1 MNHIIL
7 YAIET
12 VLCSGLFLALYR
24 LLIQRKA
31 GYTFCRRYLVV
42 TLILAAVIPAFDV
55 PVYVEKAAPAE
66 AVQPAPAPIP
76 APTPTPAVRYS
87 QMVQAIEPDDMTETA
102 IVPSAAA
109 SDQDVVTPSFR
120 MNWNALFIA
129 VYLIGL
135 LASLLLMLRSYVT
148 IARLRKVSRL
158 SREDGYELAQ
168 NDDVKSPFSFG
179 KTIFMGRVSSDSERR
194 QMLSHEISHI
204 GHRHTQEKLL
214 MSAIRSFLWFN
225 PFAWLQERHLE
236 EVQEWQADA
245 DALAHGFD
253 VDDYRNTI
261 LKTLLGV
268 NPAATSGL
276 NSSFTKKRMQQM
288 RTEENHGHAAM
299 VSLAAI
305 ALTAVCFCLFSLKV
319 QARPVETG
327 KSMTGSPASAVPER
341 LFPYPKP
348 VIFATSHFF
357 GGDYVPDNIVCGYV
371 TTDPYGSPLCGM
383 FLVNEN
389 GRYTIMFKKA
399 GRTETIDV
407 ESDLAEKLASSL
419 NGNIANAAV
428 PDEAVFYEGNLGYA
442 IIPGKSASCWTGDFD
457 EIPDEIWWNESL
469 RFEISK
475 LKSIPETPYVEIV
488 PEFPGGDLALLNY
501 LKANLKYPK
510 EAIDKGLQG
519 RVLVRFT
526 VETDGSI
533 TGSEVVKPVHALL
546 DKEALR
552 LIDGMPG
559 WIPGKNSDGELVSMQ
574 YTVPVNFRLDQVPQV
589 LDSAA
594 TGPAGLKAGDI
605 ISGVVSDS
613 IGPLAIVNV
622 LEKDYMDRITAYAVT
637 DRNGRFSFTLVNPD
651 DYIEFSYIG
660 YKHVKLKID
669 RSRFNVTMDVDTN
682 AIRTLDI
689 SDPLKLCPDK
699 EHNLLA
705 MMSLSTD
712 SLESRMEQMQKSMRE
727 PITVSPMAGG
737 VVNGH
742 VLDIDGNPIRN
753 RDIKVC
759 ERDLVD
765 RAVTMGSASGDDGF
779 FRLNIKSPENHL
791 AIEAEGYESQ
801 NFPLDH
807 GTFEVRLKPAP
818 VTLKSGDVVRG
829 SVTCSQKTGPFTA
842 LHTAIGAKVEE
853 VDRNGNVVASVL
865 TDENGFSLT
874 IVNPRDR
881 LVISTDGYTPVSTSI
896 EIRNY
901 SFTLHKIQ

>member
-31 GYTFCRRYLVV
+31 GYAFCRRYLVV
-42 TLILAAVIPAFDV
+42 TLILATVIPAFDV

-66 AVQPAPAPIP
+66 AVQPAPEAAVQTSQIP
-76 APTPTPAVRYS
+76 QIIQTSRT
-87 QMVQAIEPDDMTETA
+87 VQEIA
-102 IVPSAAA
+102 PSAPA
-109 SDQDVVTPSFR
+109 SDRNVVTPSFR
-120 MNWNALFIA
+120 MNWNALVIA
-129 VYLIGL
+129 VYLAGL
-135 LASLLLMLRSYVT
+135 LFSLALMLRSYIT
-148 IARLRKVSRL
+148 IARLKRGSRL

-168 NDDVKSPFSFG
+168 NDDVESPFSFG
-179 KTIFMGRVSSDSERR
+179 KTIFMGRVSSDSELR
-194 QMLSHEISHI
+194 QILSHEMSHI
-204 GHRHTQEKLL
+204 GHHHTQEKLL
-214 MSAIRSFLWFN
+214 MSAIRSCLWFN

-245 DALAHGFD
+245 DVLAHGFN

-276 NSSFTKKRMQQM
+276 NGSFTKKRMQQM
-288 RTEENHGHAAM
+288 GTEENHGHAAM

-305 ALTAVCFCLFSLKV
+305 ALTAVCFCLFSLNV
-319 QARPVETG
+319 QARPAEDG
-327 KSMTGSPASAVPER
+327 KLMTGSPAPAVQKR
-341 LFPYPKP
+341 RFPYTKP
-348 VIFATSHFF
+348 VIFTTSGFDA
-357 GGDYVPDNIVCGYV
+357 GDYVPDNIVCGYV
-371 TTDPYGSPLCGM
+371 ITDPYNNPLCGM
-383 FLVNEN
+383 FLVKEGGNFSM
-389 GRYTIMFKKA
+389 MFKKA
-399 GRTETIDV
+399 GKTETIGIEADMA
-407 ESDLAEKLASSL
+407 DKLASSL
-419 NGNIANAAV
+419 NGNIANAAA

-475 LKSIPETPYVEIV
+475 LKSILETPYGQTL
-488 PEFPGGDLALLNY
+488 PEFPGGILALQDY
-501 LKANLKYPK
+501 LKTNLIYPK

-519 RVLVRFT
+519 RVVVRFM
-526 VETDGSI
+526 VEKDGSVTEPEI
-533 TGSEVVKPVHALL
+533 IKPVHALL

-552 LIDGMPG
+552 LVYAMPK
-559 WIPGKNSDGELVSMQ
+559 WIFAKDSDGKPVRME
-574 YTVPVNFRLDQVPQV
+574 YTVPVNFRLDQVPQE

-594 TGPAGLKAGDI
+594 TGPAGLKAGDMI
-605 ISGVVSDS
+605 TGTVSNSG
-613 IGPLAIVNV
+613 GPLMIVNV
-622 LEKDYMDRITAYAVT
+622 LERDNMDRVVASEVT
-637 DRNGRFSFTLVNPD
+637 DDNGRFSFTLVNPD

-660 YKHVKLKID
+660 YKTVKQKID
-669 RSRFNVTMDVDTN
+669 RPRFNVTMNIDTN
-682 AIRTLDI
+682 AVETLKI
-689 SDPLKLCPDK
+689 
-699 EHNLLA
+699 
-705 MMSLSTD
+705 TD
-712 SLESRMEQMQKSMRE
+712 SLLVVPDRVDLFGMLSQTSDSLDLMMEQMQKSMRE
-727 PITVSPMAGG
+727 PITDSPEAGG
-737 VVNGH
+737 TVNGH

-753 RDIKVC
+753 RTINVC
-759 ERDLVD
+759 ERDLVG

-779 FRLNIKSPENHL
+779 FSLFNIRSPENHL

-801 NFPLDH
+801 NLPLDR

-818 VTLKSGDVVRG
+818 VTLKPGDVVRG

-853 VDRNGNVVASVL
+853 VDRNGGVVASVL

>member
-7 YAIET
+7 YAIGI

-55 PVYVEKAAPAE
+55 PVYVEKAALAE
-66 AVQPAPAPIP
+66 AVQPA
-76 APTPTPAVRYS
+76 
-87 QMVQAIEPDDMTETA
+87 
-102 IVPSAAA
+102 SAAA
-109 SDQDVVTPSFR
+109 VQTSQIPQIIQTSRTVQEIAPSAPASDPNVVAPSFR
-120 MNWNALFIA
+120 MNWNALAVA
-129 VYLIGL
+129 VYLAGL
-135 LASLLLMLRSYVT
+135 LVSLALMLRSYIT
-148 IARLRKVSRL
+148 IARLKKGSRL

-168 NDDVKSPFSFG
+168 NDDVESPFSFG

-194 QMLSHEISHI
+194 QILSHEMSHI
-204 GHRHTQEKLL
+204 GHHHTQEKLL
-214 MSAIRSFLWFN
+214 MSAIRSCLWFN

-245 DALAHGFD
+245 DVLAHGFN

-276 NSSFTKKRMQQM
+276 NSSFTRKRMQQM
-288 RTEENHGHAAM
+288 GTEENHGHAAM

-305 ALTAVCFCLFSLKV
+305 ALTAVCFCLFSLNV
-319 QARPVETG
+319 QARPVI
-327 KSMTGSPASAVPER
+327 S
-341 LFPYPKP
+341 
-348 VIFATSHFF
+348 
-357 GGDYVPDNIVCGYV
+357 
-371 TTDPYGSPLCGM
+371 TDH
-383 FLVNEN
+383 
-389 GRYTIMFKKA
+389 I
-399 GRTETIDV
+399 
-407 ESDLAEKLASSL
+407 
-419 NGNIANAAV
+419 
-428 PDEAVFYEGNLGYA
+428 
-442 IIPGKSASCWTGDFD
+442 
-457 EIPDEIWWNESL
+457 
-469 RFEISK
+469 
-475 LKSIPETPYVEIV
+475 
-488 PEFPGGDLALLNY
+488 
-501 LKANLKYPK
+501 
-510 EAIDKGLQG
+510 
-519 RVLVRFT
+519 
-526 VETDGSI
+526 
-533 TGSEVVKPVHALL
+533 
-546 DKEALR
+546 
-552 LIDGMPG
+552 
-559 WIPGKNSDGELVSMQ
+559 
-574 YTVPVNFRLDQVPQV
+574 
-589 LDSAA
+589 
-594 TGPAGLKAGDI
+594 KAGDI

-651 DYIEFSYIG
+651 DSIEFSYVG
-660 YKHVKLKID
+660 YEHVKLKID
-669 RSRFNVTMDVDTN
+669 RPRFNVTLNAADVPTVNVKELYNVSVPSNVKAGDTVSDS
-682 AIRTLDI
+682 IGQTLTMAED
-689 SDPLKLCPDK
+689 SDLLSIIDRVRKLSS
-699 EHNLLA
+699 
-705 MMSLSTD
+705 MTSD
-712 SLESRMEQMQKSMRE
+712 SLDLMMDQMQKSMRE

-829 SVTCSQKTGPFTA
+829 SVTCSHKTGPFTA

-853 VDRNGNVVASVL
+853 VDRNGNVVVSVL

-901 SFTLHKIQ
+901 SFNLNKIQ

>member
-7 YAIET
+7 YAIGI

-66 AVQPAPAPIP
+66 AAQPAPVP
-76 APTPTPAVRYS
+76 APTVRSSQISQIPQTSQIIRPSQAV
-87 QMVQAIEPDDMTETA
+87 QEV
-102 IVPSAAA
+102 VPSAPV
-109 SDQDVVTPSFR
+109 SDPNVVAPSFR
-120 MNWNALFIA
+120 MNWNALAIA
-129 VYLIGL
+129 VYLVGL
-135 LASLLLMLRSYVT
+135 LVSLALMLRSYIT
-148 IARLRKVSRL
+148 IARLKKGSRL

-168 NDDVKSPFSFG
+168 NDDVESPFSFG

-194 QMLSHEISHI
+194 QILSHEMSHI
-204 GHRHTQEKLL
+204 GHHHTQEKLL
-214 MSAIRSFLWFN
+214 MSAIRSCLWFN

-245 DALAHGFD
+245 DVLAHGFN

-305 ALTAVCFCLFSLKV
+305 ALTAVCFCLFSLNV
-319 QARPVETG
+319 QARPVI
-327 KSMTGSPASAVPER
+327 S
-341 LFPYPKP
+341 
-348 VIFATSHFF
+348 
-357 GGDYVPDNIVCGYV
+357 
-371 TTDPYGSPLCGM
+371 TDH
-383 FLVNEN
+383 
-389 GRYTIMFKKA
+389 I
-399 GRTETIDV
+399 
-407 ESDLAEKLASSL
+407 
-419 NGNIANAAV
+419 
-428 PDEAVFYEGNLGYA
+428 
-442 IIPGKSASCWTGDFD
+442 
-457 EIPDEIWWNESL
+457 
-469 RFEISK
+469 
-475 LKSIPETPYVEIV
+475 
-488 PEFPGGDLALLNY
+488 
-501 LKANLKYPK
+501 
-510 EAIDKGLQG
+510 
-519 RVLVRFT
+519 
-526 VETDGSI
+526 
-533 TGSEVVKPVHALL
+533 
-546 DKEALR
+546 
-552 LIDGMPG
+552 
-559 WIPGKNSDGELVSMQ
+559 
-574 YTVPVNFRLDQVPQV
+574 
-589 LDSAA
+589 
-594 TGPAGLKAGDI
+594 KAGDI

-613 IGPLAIVNV
+613 NGPVVSGNVVERNATGQIVAHSITDEEGRFTLQIVDPKDSIEVTYVGLSSVILPVDRVHYEIRMESQRMLIKGSERRRNCGPIENRNKTLENLQKYAPEDYSCGYVITDGWERYICSIFLAKEKNGYSLVYNKSDMTEKRSVDSSLARKLEAAISDNIVRAVTPLNDTV
-622 LEKDYMDRITAYAVT
+622 IVGLTSVDIIYDGDIAYAVT
-637 DRNGRFSFTLVNPD
+637 PAKAAYFWKPEALPD
-651 DYIEFSYIG
+651 DIWQKELEKFEEDAKYPHDSSIVNYAVVGPS
-660 YKHVKLKID
+660 KLKAGDMITGTVSDSIGQTLTMAEDSDLLSIID
-669 RSRFNVTMDVDTN
+669 RVR
-682 AIRTLDI
+682 
-689 SDPLKLCPDK
+689 KLSS
-699 EHNLLA
+699 
-705 MMSLSTD
+705 MTSD
-712 SLESRMEQMQKSMRE
+712 SLDLMMDQMQKSMRE

-737 VVNGH
+737 AVNGH

-759 ERDLVD
+759 ERDLVG

-779 FRLNIKSPENHL
+779 FSLFNIRSPENHL

-801 NFPLDH
+801 NLPLDR

-818 VTLKSGDVVRG
+818 VTLKPGDVVRG
-829 SVTCSQKTGPFTA
+829 GVTCSQKTGPFTA

>member
-7 YAIET
+7 YAIEI
-12 VLCSGLFLALYR
+12 VLCSGFFLALYR

-66 AVQPAPAPIP
+66 AAQPAPVP
-76 APTPTPAVRYS
+76 APTVRSSQISQIPQTSQIIRPSQAV
-87 QMVQAIEPDDMTETA
+87 QE
-102 IVPSAAA
+102 IVPSAPA
-109 SDQDVVTPSFR
+109 SDPNVVAPSFR
-120 MNWNALFIA
+120 MNWNALAVA
-129 VYLIGL
+129 VYLVGL
-135 LASLLLMLRSYVT
+135 LVSLALMLRSYII
-148 IARLRKVSRL
+148 IARLKKGSRL

-168 NDDVKSPFSFG
+168 NDDVESPFSFG

-194 QMLSHEISHI
+194 QILSHEMSHI
-204 GHRHTQEKLL
+204 GHHHTQEKLL
-214 MSAIRSFLWFN
+214 MSAIRSCLWFN

-245 DALAHGFD
+245 DVLAHGFN

-288 RTEENHGHAAM
+288 GTEENHGHAAM

-305 ALTAVCFCLFSLKV
+305 ALTAVCFCLFSLNV
-319 QARPVETG
+319 QARPVI
-327 KSMTGSPASAVPER
+327 S
-341 LFPYPKP
+341 
-348 VIFATSHFF
+348 
-357 GGDYVPDNIVCGYV
+357 
-371 TTDPYGSPLCGM
+371 TDH
-383 FLVNEN
+383 
-389 GRYTIMFKKA
+389 I
-399 GRTETIDV
+399 
-407 ESDLAEKLASSL
+407 
-419 NGNIANAAV
+419 
-428 PDEAVFYEGNLGYA
+428 
-442 IIPGKSASCWTGDFD
+442 
-457 EIPDEIWWNESL
+457 
-469 RFEISK
+469 
-475 LKSIPETPYVEIV
+475 
-488 PEFPGGDLALLNY
+488 
-501 LKANLKYPK
+501 
-510 EAIDKGLQG
+510 
-519 RVLVRFT
+519 
-526 VETDGSI
+526 
-533 TGSEVVKPVHALL
+533 
-546 DKEALR
+546 
-552 LIDGMPG
+552 
-559 WIPGKNSDGELVSMQ
+559 
-574 YTVPVNFRLDQVPQV
+574 
-589 LDSAA
+589 
-594 TGPAGLKAGDI
+594 KAGDI

-613 IGPLAIVNV
+613 NGPVVSGNVVERNATGQIVAHSITDEEGRFTLQIVDPKDSIEVTYVGLSSVILPVDRLHYEIRMESQRMLIKGSERRRNCGPIENRNKTLENLQKYAPEDYSCGYVITDGWERYICSIFLAKEKNGYSLVYNKSDMTEKRSVDSSLARKLEAAISDNIVRAVTPLNDTVIVGLTSVDIIYDGDIAYAVTPAKAAYFWKPEALPDDIWQKELEKFEEDVKYLHDSSIVNYAVVGPSKLKAGDMITGTVSNSGGPLMIVNV
-622 LEKDYMDRITAYAVT
+622 LERDNMDRVVASEVT
-637 DRNGRFSFTLVNPD
+637 DDNGRFSFTLVNPD

-660 YKHVKLKID
+660 YKTVKQKID
-669 RSRFNVTMDVDTN
+669 RPRFNVTMNVDTN
-682 AIRTLDI
+682 AVETLKI
-689 SDPLKLCPDK
+689 
-699 EHNLLA
+699 
-705 MMSLSTD
+705 TD
-712 SLESRMEQMQKSMRE
+712 SLLVVPDRVDLFGMLSQTSDSLDSLMEQMQKSMRE
-727 PITVSPMAGG
+727 PITDSPEAGG
-737 VVNGH
+737 TVNGH

-753 RDIKVC
+753 RTINVC
-759 ERDLVD
+759 ERDLVG

-779 FRLNIKSPENHL
+779 FSLFNIRSPENHL

-801 NFPLDH
+801 NLPLDR

-818 VTLKSGDVVRG
+818 VTLKPGDVVRG

>member
-1 MNHIIL
+1 MNRIIL
-7 YAIET
+7 YAIEI

-55 PVYVEKAAPAE
+55 PVYVEKEAPAE
-66 AVQPAPAPIP
+66 AVQPAPAPI
-76 APTPTPAVRYS
+76 PTPTPAVRYS

-135 LASLLLMLRSYVT
+135 LASLLLMLRSYIT
-148 IARLRKVSRL
+148 IARLKKGSRL

-245 DALAHGFD
+245 DVLAHGFD

-288 RTEENHGHAAM
+288 GTEENHGHAAM

-319 QARPVETG
+319 QARPAEDG
-327 KSMTGSPASAVPER
+327 KLMTGSPAPAVQKR
-341 LFPYPKP
+341 RFPYTKP
-348 VIFATSHFF
+348 VIFTTSGFDA
-357 GGDYVPDNIVCGYV
+357 GDYVPDNIICGYV

-475 LKSIPETPYVEIV
+475 LKSIPETPYGQTL
-488 PEFPGGDLALLNY
+488 PEFPGGILALQDY
-501 LKANLKYPK
+501 LKTNLIYPK

-519 RVLVRFT
+519 RVVVRFM
-526 VETDGSI
+526 VEKDGSVTEPEI
-533 TGSEVVKPVHALL
+533 IKPVHALL

-552 LIDGMPG
+552 LVYAMPK
-559 WIPGKNSDGELVSMQ
+559 WIFAKDSDGKPVRME

-594 TGPAGLKAGDI
+594 TGPAGLKAGDMI
-605 ISGVVSDS
+605 TGTVSNSG
-613 IGPLAIVNV
+613 GPLMIVNV
-622 LEKDYMDRITAYAVT
+622 LERDNMDRVVASEVT
-637 DRNGRFSFTLVNPD
+637 DDNGRFSFTLVNPD

-660 YKHVKLKID
+660 YKTVKQKID
-669 RSRFNVTMDVDTN
+669 RPRFNVTMNVDTN
-682 AIRTLDI
+682 AVETLKI
-689 SDPLKLCPDK
+689 
-699 EHNLLA
+699 
-705 MMSLSTD
+705 TD
-712 SLESRMEQMQKSMRE
+712 SLLVVPDRVDLFGMLSQTSDSLDSLMEQMQKSMRE
-727 PITVSPMAGG
+727 PITDSPEAGG
-737 VVNGH
+737 TVNGH

-753 RDIKVC
+753 RTINVC
-759 ERDLVD
+759 ERDLVG

-779 FRLNIKSPENHL
+779 FSLFNIRSPENHL

-801 NFPLDH
+801 NLPLDR

-818 VTLKSGDVVRG
+818 VTLKPGDVVRG

-853 VDRNGNVVASVL
+853 VDRNGGVVASVL

>member
-7 YAIET
+7 YAIGI

-55 PVYVEKAAPAE
+55 PVYVEKAALAE
-66 AVQPAPAPIP
+66 AVQPA
-76 APTPTPAVRYS
+76 
-87 QMVQAIEPDDMTETA
+87 
-102 IVPSAAA
+102 SAAA
-109 SDQDVVTPSFR
+109 VQTSQIPQIIQTSRTVQEIAPSAPASDPNVVAPSFR
-120 MNWNALFIA
+120 MNWNALAVA
-129 VYLIGL
+129 VYLAGL
-135 LASLLLMLRSYVT
+135 LVSLALMLRSYIT
-148 IARLRKVSRL
+148 IARLKKGSRL

-168 NDDVKSPFSFG
+168 NDDVESPFSFG

-194 QMLSHEISHI
+194 QILSHEMSHI
-204 GHRHTQEKLL
+204 GHHHTQEKLL

-245 DALAHGFD
+245 DVLAHGFN

-276 NSSFTKKRMQQM
+276 NSSFTRKRMQQM
-288 RTEENHGHAAM
+288 GTEENHGHAAM

-305 ALTAVCFCLFSLKV
+305 ALTAVCFCLFSLNV
-319 QARPVETG
+319 QARPVI
-327 KSMTGSPASAVPER
+327 S
-341 LFPYPKP
+341 
-348 VIFATSHFF
+348 
-357 GGDYVPDNIVCGYV
+357 
-371 TTDPYGSPLCGM
+371 TDH
-383 FLVNEN
+383 
-389 GRYTIMFKKA
+389 I
-399 GRTETIDV
+399 
-407 ESDLAEKLASSL
+407 
-419 NGNIANAAV
+419 
-428 PDEAVFYEGNLGYA
+428 
-442 IIPGKSASCWTGDFD
+442 
-457 EIPDEIWWNESL
+457 
-469 RFEISK
+469 
-475 LKSIPETPYVEIV
+475 
-488 PEFPGGDLALLNY
+488 
-501 LKANLKYPK
+501 
-510 EAIDKGLQG
+510 
-519 RVLVRFT
+519 
-526 VETDGSI
+526 
-533 TGSEVVKPVHALL
+533 
-546 DKEALR
+546 
-552 LIDGMPG
+552 
-559 WIPGKNSDGELVSMQ
+559 
-574 YTVPVNFRLDQVPQV
+574 
-589 LDSAA
+589 
-594 TGPAGLKAGDI
+594 KAGDI

-651 DYIEFSYIG
+651 DSIEFSYVG
-660 YKHVKLKID
+660 YEHVKLKID
-669 RSRFNVTMDVDTN
+669 RPRFNVTLNAADVPTVNVKELYNVSVPSNVKAGDTVSDS
-682 AIRTLDI
+682 IGQTLTMAED
-689 SDPLKLCPDK
+689 SDLLSIIDRVRKLSP
-699 EHNLLA
+699 
-705 MMSLSTD
+705 MTSD
-712 SLESRMEQMQKSMRE
+712 SLDLMMDQMQKSMRE
-727 PITVSPMAGG
+727 PITVSLMAGA

-853 VDRNGNVVASVL
+853 VDRNGNVVVSVL

>member
-1 MNHIIL
+1 MNRIIL
-7 YAIET
+7 YAIEI

-55 PVYVEKAAPAE
+55 PVYVEREAPAE
-66 AVQPAPAPIP
+66 AVQPAPEE
-76 APTPTPAVRYS
+76 AVQTS
-87 QMVQAIEPDDMTETA
+87 QTIRNSQAAQE
-102 IVPSAAA
+102 IVPSAPA
-109 SDQDVVTPSFR
+109 SDRNVVAPSFR
-120 MNWNALFIA
+120 MNWNALVIA
-129 VYLIGL
+129 VYLAGL
-135 LASLLLMLRSYVT
+135 LFSLALMLRSYIT
-148 IARLRKVSRL
+148 IARLKRGSRL
-158 SREDGYELAQ
+158 SREDEYELAQ
-168 NDDVKSPFSFG
+168 NDDVESPFSFG

-194 QMLSHEISHI
+194 QILSHEMSHI
-204 GHRHTQEKLL
+204 GHHHTQEKLL
-214 MSAIRSFLWFN
+214 MSAIRSCLWFN

-245 DALAHGFD
+245 DVLAHGFN

-268 NPAATSGL
+268 NPAVTSGL
-276 NSSFTKKRMQQM
+276 NGSFTKKRMQQM
-288 RTEENHGHAAM
+288 GTEENHGHAAM

-305 ALTAVCFCLFSLKV
+305 ALTAVCFCLFSLNV
-319 QARPVETG
+319 QARPVI
-327 KSMTGSPASAVPER
+327 S
-341 LFPYPKP
+341 
-348 VIFATSHFF
+348 
-357 GGDYVPDNIVCGYV
+357 
-371 TTDPYGSPLCGM
+371 TDH
-383 FLVNEN
+383 
-389 GRYTIMFKKA
+389 I
-399 GRTETIDV
+399 
-407 ESDLAEKLASSL
+407 
-419 NGNIANAAV
+419 
-428 PDEAVFYEGNLGYA
+428 
-442 IIPGKSASCWTGDFD
+442 
-457 EIPDEIWWNESL
+457 
-469 RFEISK
+469 
-475 LKSIPETPYVEIV
+475 
-488 PEFPGGDLALLNY
+488 
-501 LKANLKYPK
+501 
-510 EAIDKGLQG
+510 
-519 RVLVRFT
+519 
-526 VETDGSI
+526 
-533 TGSEVVKPVHALL
+533 
-546 DKEALR
+546 
-552 LIDGMPG
+552 
-559 WIPGKNSDGELVSMQ
+559 
-574 YTVPVNFRLDQVPQV
+574 
-589 LDSAA
+589 
-594 TGPAGLKAGDI
+594 KAGDI

-637 DRNGRFSFTLVNPD
+637 DGNGRFSFTLVNPD
-651 DYIEFSYIG
+651 DSIEFSYVG
-660 YKHVKLKID
+660 YEHVKLKID
-669 RSRFNVTMDVDTN
+669 RPRFNVTLNAADVPTVNVKELYNVSVPSNVKAGDTVSDS
-682 AIRTLDI
+682 IGQTLTMAED
-689 SDPLKLCPDK
+689 SDLLSIIDRVRKLSS
-699 EHNLLA
+699 
-705 MMSLSTD
+705 MTSD
-712 SLESRMEQMQKSMRE
+712 SLDLMMDQMQKSMRE
-727 PITVSPMAGG
+727 PITVSPMAGA

-801 NFPLDH
+801 NLPLDH

-818 VTLKSGDVVRG
+818 VTLKPGDVVRG

-853 VDRNGNVVASVL
+853 VDRNGGVVASVL

>member
-1 MNHIIL
+1 MNRIIL
-7 YAIET
+7 YAIGI

-55 PVYVEKAAPAE
+55 PVYVEREAPAE
-66 AVQPAPAPIP
+66 AVQPAPDE
-76 APTPTPAVRYS
+76 AVQTS
-87 QMVQAIEPDDMTETA
+87 QTIRNSQAAQE
-102 IVPSAAA
+102 IVPSAPA
-109 SDQDVVTPSFR
+109 SDRNVVAPSFR
-120 MNWNALFIA
+120 MNWNALVIA
-129 VYLIGL
+129 VYLAGL
-135 LASLLLMLRSYVT
+135 LFSLALMLRSYIT
-148 IARLRKVSRL
+148 IARLKRGSRL

-168 NDDVKSPFSFG
+168 NDDVESPFSFG

-194 QMLSHEISHI
+194 QILSHEMSHI
-204 GHRHTQEKLL
+204 GHHHTQEKLL
-214 MSAIRSFLWFN
+214 MSAIRSCLWFN

-245 DALAHGFD
+245 DVLAHGFN

-268 NPAATSGL
+268 NPAVTSGL
-276 NSSFTKKRMQQM
+276 NGSFTKKRMQQM
-288 RTEENHGHAAM
+288 GTEENHGHAAM

-305 ALTAVCFCLFSLKV
+305 ALTAVCFCLFSLNV
-319 QARPVETG
+319 QARPVI
-327 KSMTGSPASAVPER
+327 S
-341 LFPYPKP
+341 
-348 VIFATSHFF
+348 
-357 GGDYVPDNIVCGYV
+357 
-371 TTDPYGSPLCGM
+371 TDH
-383 FLVNEN
+383 
-389 GRYTIMFKKA
+389 I
-399 GRTETIDV
+399 
-407 ESDLAEKLASSL
+407 
-419 NGNIANAAV
+419 
-428 PDEAVFYEGNLGYA
+428 
-442 IIPGKSASCWTGDFD
+442 
-457 EIPDEIWWNESL
+457 
-469 RFEISK
+469 
-475 LKSIPETPYVEIV
+475 
-488 PEFPGGDLALLNY
+488 
-501 LKANLKYPK
+501 
-510 EAIDKGLQG
+510 
-519 RVLVRFT
+519 
-526 VETDGSI
+526 
-533 TGSEVVKPVHALL
+533 
-546 DKEALR
+546 
-552 LIDGMPG
+552 
-559 WIPGKNSDGELVSMQ
+559 
-574 YTVPVNFRLDQVPQV
+574 
-589 LDSAA
+589 
-594 TGPAGLKAGDI
+594 KAGDI

-637 DRNGRFSFTLVNPD
+637 DGNGRFSFTLVNPD
-651 DYIEFSYIG
+651 DSIEFSYVG
-660 YKHVKLKID
+660 YEHVKLKID
-669 RSRFNVTMDVDTN
+669 RPRFNVTLNEADVPTVNVKELYNVSVPSNVKAGDTVSDS
-682 AIRTLDI
+682 IGQTLTMAED
-689 SDPLKLCPDK
+689 SDLLSIIDRVRKLSS
-699 EHNLLA
+699 
-705 MMSLSTD
+705 MTSD
-712 SLESRMEQMQKSMRE
+712 SLDLMMDQMQKSMRE
-727 PITVSPMAGG
+727 PITVSLMAGA

-818 VTLKSGDVVRG
+818 VTLKPGDVVRG

>member
-1 MNHIIL
+1 MNRIIL
-7 YAIET
+7 YAIGI

-55 PVYVEKAAPAE
+55 PVYVEGEAPAE
-66 AVQPAPAPIP
+66 AVQPAPEE
-76 APTPTPAVRYS
+76 AVQTS
-87 QMVQAIEPDDMTETA
+87 QTIRNSQAAQE
-102 IVPSAAA
+102 IVPSAPA
-109 SDQDVVTPSFR
+109 SDRNVVAPSFR
-120 MNWNALFIA
+120 MNWNALVIA
-129 VYLIGL
+129 VYLAGL
-135 LASLLLMLRSYVT
+135 LFSLALMLRSYIT
-148 IARLRKVSRL
+148 IARLKRGSRL

-168 NDDVKSPFSFG
+168 NDDVESPFSFG

-194 QMLSHEISHI
+194 QILSHEMSHI
-204 GHRHTQEKLL
+204 GHHHTQEKLL
-214 MSAIRSFLWFN
+214 MSAIRSCLWFN

-245 DALAHGFD
+245 DVLAHGFN

-268 NPAATSGL
+268 NPAVTSGL
-276 NSSFTKKRMQQM
+276 NGSFTKKRMQQM
-288 RTEENHGHAAM
+288 GTEENHGHAAM

-305 ALTAVCFCLFSLKV
+305 ALTAVCFCLFSLNV
-319 QARPVETG
+319 QARPVI
-327 KSMTGSPASAVPER
+327 S
-341 LFPYPKP
+341 
-348 VIFATSHFF
+348 
-357 GGDYVPDNIVCGYV
+357 
-371 TTDPYGSPLCGM
+371 TDH
-383 FLVNEN
+383 
-389 GRYTIMFKKA
+389 I
-399 GRTETIDV
+399 
-407 ESDLAEKLASSL
+407 
-419 NGNIANAAV
+419 
-428 PDEAVFYEGNLGYA
+428 
-442 IIPGKSASCWTGDFD
+442 
-457 EIPDEIWWNESL
+457 
-469 RFEISK
+469 
-475 LKSIPETPYVEIV
+475 
-488 PEFPGGDLALLNY
+488 
-501 LKANLKYPK
+501 
-510 EAIDKGLQG
+510 
-519 RVLVRFT
+519 
-526 VETDGSI
+526 
-533 TGSEVVKPVHALL
+533 
-546 DKEALR
+546 
-552 LIDGMPG
+552 
-559 WIPGKNSDGELVSMQ
+559 
-574 YTVPVNFRLDQVPQV
+574 
-589 LDSAA
+589 
-594 TGPAGLKAGDI
+594 KAGDI

-637 DRNGRFSFTLVNPD
+637 DGNGRFSFTLVNPD
-651 DYIEFSYIG
+651 DSIEFSYVG
-660 YKHVKLKID
+660 YEHVKLKID
-669 RSRFNVTMDVDTN
+669 RPRFNVTLNAADVPTVNVKELYNVSVPSNVKAVDTVSDS
-682 AIRTLDI
+682 IGQTLTMAED
-689 SDPLKLCPDK
+689 SDLLSIIDRVRKLSS
-699 EHNLLA
+699 
-705 MMSLSTD
+705 MTSD
-712 SLESRMEQMQKSMRE
+712 SLDLMMDQMQKSMRE
-727 PITVSPMAGG
+727 PITVSPMAGA

-818 VTLKSGDVVRG
+818 VTLKPGDVVRG

>member
-1 MNHIIL
+1 MQRTFSC
-7 YAIET
+7 AD
-12 VLCSGLFLALYR
+12 R

-42 TLILAAVIPAFDV
+42 TLILAAAIPAFDV
-55 PVYVEKAAPAE
+55 PVYVEREAPAE
-66 AVQPAPAPIP
+66 AVQPAPEE
-76 APTPTPAVRYS
+76 AVQTS
-87 QMVQAIEPDDMTETA
+87 QTIRNSQAAQE
-102 IVPSAAA
+102 IVPSAPA
-109 SDQDVVTPSFR
+109 SDRNVVAPSFR
-120 MNWNALFIA
+120 MNWNALVIA
-129 VYLIGL
+129 VYLAGL
-135 LASLLLMLRSYVT
+135 LFSLALMLRSYIT
-148 IARLRKVSRL
+148 IARLKRGSRL

-168 NDDVKSPFSFG
+168 NDDVESPFSFG

-214 MSAIRSFLWFN
+214 MSAIRSCLWFN

-245 DALAHGFD
+245 DVLAHGFN

-268 NPAATSGL
+268 NPAVTSGL
-276 NSSFTKKRMQQM
+276 NGSFTKKRMQQM
-288 RTEENHGHAAM
+288 GTEENHGHAAM

-305 ALTAVCFCLFSLKV
+305 ALTAVCFCLFSLNV
-319 QARPVETG
+319 QARPVI
-327 KSMTGSPASAVPER
+327 S
-341 LFPYPKP
+341 
-348 VIFATSHFF
+348 
-357 GGDYVPDNIVCGYV
+357 
-371 TTDPYGSPLCGM
+371 TDH
-383 FLVNEN
+383 
-389 GRYTIMFKKA
+389 I
-399 GRTETIDV
+399 
-407 ESDLAEKLASSL
+407 
-419 NGNIANAAV
+419 
-428 PDEAVFYEGNLGYA
+428 
-442 IIPGKSASCWTGDFD
+442 
-457 EIPDEIWWNESL
+457 
-469 RFEISK
+469 
-475 LKSIPETPYVEIV
+475 
-488 PEFPGGDLALLNY
+488 
-501 LKANLKYPK
+501 
-510 EAIDKGLQG
+510 
-519 RVLVRFT
+519 
-526 VETDGSI
+526 
-533 TGSEVVKPVHALL
+533 
-546 DKEALR
+546 
-552 LIDGMPG
+552 
-559 WIPGKNSDGELVSMQ
+559 
-574 YTVPVNFRLDQVPQV
+574 
-589 LDSAA
+589 
-594 TGPAGLKAGDI
+594 KAGDI

-637 DRNGRFSFTLVNPD
+637 DGNGRFSFTLVNPD
-651 DYIEFSYIG
+651 DSIEFSYVG
-660 YKHVKLKID
+660 YEHVKLKID
-669 RSRFNVTMDVDTN
+669 RPRFNVTLNEADLPTVNVKELYNVSVPSNVKAGDTVSDS
-682 AIRTLDI
+682 IGQTLTMAED
-689 SDPLKLCPDK
+689 SDLLSIIDRVRKLSS
-699 EHNLLA
+699 
-705 MMSLSTD
+705 MTSD
-712 SLESRMEQMQKSMRE
+712 SLDLMMDQMQKSMRE

-818 VTLKSGDVVRG
+818 VTLKPGDVVRG

-853 VDRNGNVVASVL
+853 VDRNGKVVASVL

>member
-1 MNHIIL
+1 MNRIIL
-7 YAIET
+7 YAIEI

-42 TLILAAVIPAFDV
+42 TLILATVIPAFDV
-55 PVYVEKAAPAE
+55 PVYVEREAPAE
-66 AVQPAPAPIP
+66 AVQPAPEE
-76 APTPTPAVRYS
+76 AVQTS
-87 QMVQAIEPDDMTETA
+87 QTIRNSQAAQE
-102 IVPSAAA
+102 IVPSAPA
-109 SDQDVVTPSFR
+109 SDRNVVAPSFR
-120 MNWNALFIA
+120 MNWNALVIA
-129 VYLIGL
+129 VYLAGL
-135 LASLLLMLRSYVT
+135 LFSLALMLRSYIT
-148 IARLRKVSRL
+148 IARLKRGSRL

-168 NDDVKSPFSFG
+168 NDDVESPFSFG

-194 QMLSHEISHI
+194 QILSHEMSHI
-204 GHRHTQEKLL
+204 GHHHTQEKLL
-214 MSAIRSFLWFN
+214 MSAIRSCLWFN

-245 DALAHGFD
+245 DVLAHGFN

-268 NPAATSGL
+268 NPAVTSGL
-276 NSSFTKKRMQQM
+276 NGSFTKKRMQQM
-288 RTEENHGHAAM
+288 GTEENHGHAAM

-305 ALTAVCFCLFSLKV
+305 ALTAVCFCLFSLNV
-319 QARPVETG
+319 QARPVI
-327 KSMTGSPASAVPER
+327 S
-341 LFPYPKP
+341 
-348 VIFATSHFF
+348 
-357 GGDYVPDNIVCGYV
+357 
-371 TTDPYGSPLCGM
+371 TDH
-383 FLVNEN
+383 
-389 GRYTIMFKKA
+389 I
-399 GRTETIDV
+399 
-407 ESDLAEKLASSL
+407 
-419 NGNIANAAV
+419 
-428 PDEAVFYEGNLGYA
+428 
-442 IIPGKSASCWTGDFD
+442 
-457 EIPDEIWWNESL
+457 
-469 RFEISK
+469 
-475 LKSIPETPYVEIV
+475 
-488 PEFPGGDLALLNY
+488 
-501 LKANLKYPK
+501 
-510 EAIDKGLQG
+510 
-519 RVLVRFT
+519 
-526 VETDGSI
+526 
-533 TGSEVVKPVHALL
+533 
-546 DKEALR
+546 
-552 LIDGMPG
+552 
-559 WIPGKNSDGELVSMQ
+559 
-574 YTVPVNFRLDQVPQV
+574 
-589 LDSAA
+589 
-594 TGPAGLKAGDI
+594 KAGDI

-637 DRNGRFSFTLVNPD
+637 DGNGRFSFTLVNPD
-651 DYIEFSYIG
+651 DSIEFSYVG
-660 YKHVKLKID
+660 YEHVKLKID
-669 RSRFNVTMDVDTN
+669 RPRFNVTLNAADVPTVNVKELYNVSVPSNVKAGDTVSDS
-682 AIRTLDI
+682 IGQTLTMAEDTDLLSI
-689 SDPLKLCPDK
+689 IDRVRKLSS
-699 EHNLLA
+699 
-705 MMSLSTD
+705 MTSD
-712 SLESRMEQMQKSMRE
+712 SLDLMMDQMQKSMRE
-727 PITVSPMAGG
+727 PITVSLMAGA

>member
-1 MNHIIL
+1 MNRIIL
-7 YAIET
+7 YAIEI

-42 TLILAAVIPAFDV
+42 TLILAAAIPAFDV
-55 PVYVEKAAPAE
+55 PVYVEREAPAE
-66 AVQPAPAPIP
+66 AVQPAPEE
-76 APTPTPAVRYS
+76 AVQTS
-87 QMVQAIEPDDMTETA
+87 QTIRNSQAAQE
-102 IVPSAAA
+102 IVPSAPA
-109 SDQDVVTPSFR
+109 SDRNVVAPSFR
-120 MNWNALFIA
+120 MNWNALVIA
-129 VYLIGL
+129 VYLAGL
-135 LASLLLMLRSYVT
+135 LFSLALMLRSYIT
-148 IARLRKVSRL
+148 IARLKRGSRL

-168 NDDVKSPFSFG
+168 NDDVESPFSFG

-214 MSAIRSFLWFN
+214 MSAIRSCLWFN

-245 DALAHGFD
+245 DVLAHGFN

-268 NPAATSGL
+268 NPAVTSGL
-276 NSSFTKKRMQQM
+276 NGSFTKKRMQQM
-288 RTEENHGHAAM
+288 GTEENHGHAAM

-305 ALTAVCFCLFSLKV
+305 ALTAVCFCLFSLNV
-319 QARPVETG
+319 QARPVI
-327 KSMTGSPASAVPER
+327 S
-341 LFPYPKP
+341 
-348 VIFATSHFF
+348 
-357 GGDYVPDNIVCGYV
+357 
-371 TTDPYGSPLCGM
+371 TDH
-383 FLVNEN
+383 
-389 GRYTIMFKKA
+389 I
-399 GRTETIDV
+399 
-407 ESDLAEKLASSL
+407 
-419 NGNIANAAV
+419 
-428 PDEAVFYEGNLGYA
+428 
-442 IIPGKSASCWTGDFD
+442 
-457 EIPDEIWWNESL
+457 
-469 RFEISK
+469 
-475 LKSIPETPYVEIV
+475 
-488 PEFPGGDLALLNY
+488 
-501 LKANLKYPK
+501 
-510 EAIDKGLQG
+510 
-519 RVLVRFT
+519 
-526 VETDGSI
+526 
-533 TGSEVVKPVHALL
+533 
-546 DKEALR
+546 
-552 LIDGMPG
+552 
-559 WIPGKNSDGELVSMQ
+559 
-574 YTVPVNFRLDQVPQV
+574 
-589 LDSAA
+589 
-594 TGPAGLKAGDI
+594 KAGDI

-637 DRNGRFSFTLVNPD
+637 DGNGRFSFTLVNPD
-651 DYIEFSYIG
+651 DSIEFSYVG
-660 YKHVKLKID
+660 YEHVKLKID
-669 RSRFNVTMDVDTN
+669 RPRFNVTLNEADLPTVNVKELYNVSVPSNVKAGDTVSDS
-682 AIRTLDI
+682 IGQTLTMAED
-689 SDPLKLCPDK
+689 SDLLSIIDRVRKLSS
-699 EHNLLA
+699 
-705 MMSLSTD
+705 MTSD
-712 SLESRMEQMQKSMRE
+712 SLDLMMDQMQKSMRE

-818 VTLKSGDVVRG
+818 VTLKPGDVVRG

-853 VDRNGNVVASVL
+853 VDRNGKVVASVL

>member
-7 YAIET
+7 YAIGI

-66 AVQPAPAPIP
+66 AAQPAPVP
-76 APTPTPAVRYS
+76 APTVRSSQISQIPQTSQIIRPSQAV
-87 QMVQAIEPDDMTETA
+87 QEIVQ
-102 IVPSAAA
+102 SAPV
-109 SDQDVVTPSFR
+109 SDPNVVAPSFR
-120 MNWNALFIA
+120 MNWNAFAVA
-129 VYLIGL
+129 VYLVGL
-135 LASLLLMLRSYVT
+135 LVSLALMLRSYII
-148 IARLRKVSRL
+148 IARLKKGSRL

-168 NDDVKSPFSFG
+168 NDDVESPFSFG

-194 QMLSHEISHI
+194 QILSHEMSHI
-204 GHRHTQEKLL
+204 GHHHTQEKLL
-214 MSAIRSFLWFN
+214 MSAIRSCLWFN

-245 DALAHGFD
+245 DVLAHGFN

-288 RTEENHGHAAM
+288 GTEENHGHAAM

-319 QARPVETG
+319 QARPAEDG
-327 KSMTGSPASAVPER
+327 KLMTGSPAPAVQKR
-341 LFPYPKP
+341 RFPYTKP
-348 VIFATSHFF
+348 VIFTTSGFDA
-357 GGDYVPDNIVCGYV
+357 GDYVPDNIVCGYV
-371 TTDPYGSPLCGM
+371 ITDPYNNPLCGM

-442 IIPGKSASCWTGDFD
+442 IVPGKSASCWTDILD

-475 LKSIPETPYVEIV
+475 LESKPEMPYVEIV

-559 WIPGKNSDGELVSMQ
+559 WIPGKNSDGELVRME

-594 TGPAGLKAGDI
+594 TGPAGLKAGDMI
-605 ISGVVSDS
+605 TGTVSNSG
-613 IGPLAIVNV
+613 GPLMIVNV
-622 LEKDYMDRITAYAVT
+622 LERDNMDRVVASEVT
-637 DRNGRFSFTLVNPD
+637 DDNGRFSFTLVNPD

-660 YKHVKLKID
+660 YKTVKQKID
-669 RSRFNVTMDVDTN
+669 RPRFNVTMNVDTN
-682 AIRTLDI
+682 AVETLKI
-689 SDPLKLCPDK
+689 
-699 EHNLLA
+699 
-705 MMSLSTD
+705 TD
-712 SLESRMEQMQKSMRE
+712 SLLVVPDRVDLFGMLSQTSDSLDSLMEQMQKSMRE
-727 PITVSPMAGG
+727 PITDSPEAGG
-737 VVNGH
+737 TVNGH

-753 RDIKVC
+753 RTINVC
-759 ERDLVD
+759 ERDLVG

-779 FRLNIKSPENHL
+779 FSLFNIRSPENHL

-801 NFPLDH
+801 NLPLDR

-818 VTLKSGDVVRG
+818 VTLKPGDVVRG

>member
-7 YAIET
+7 YAIGI

-66 AVQPAPAPIP
+66 AAQPAPVP
-76 APTPTPAVRYS
+76 APTVRFSQISQIPQTSQIIRPSQAV
-87 QMVQAIEPDDMTETA
+87 QEIA
-102 IVPSAAA
+102 PSAPV
-109 SDQDVVTPSFR
+109 SDPNVVAPSFR
-120 MNWNALFIA
+120 MNWNAFAVA
-129 VYLIGL
+129 VYLVGL
-135 LASLLLMLRSYVT
+135 LVSLALMLRSYII
-148 IARLRKVSRL
+148 IARLKKGSRL

-168 NDDVKSPFSFG
+168 NDDVESPFSFG

-194 QMLSHEISHI
+194 QILSHEMSHI
-204 GHRHTQEKLL
+204 GHHHTQEKLL
-214 MSAIRSFLWFN
+214 MSAIRSCLWFN

-245 DALAHGFD
+245 DVLAHGFN

-276 NSSFTKKRMQQM
+276 NSSFTRKRMQQM
-288 RTEENHGHAAM
+288 GTEENQGHAAM

-305 ALTAVCFCLFSLKV
+305 ALTAVCFCLFSLNV
-319 QARPVETG
+319 QARPVI
-327 KSMTGSPASAVPER
+327 S
-341 LFPYPKP
+341 
-348 VIFATSHFF
+348 
-357 GGDYVPDNIVCGYV
+357 
-371 TTDPYGSPLCGM
+371 TDH
-383 FLVNEN
+383 
-389 GRYTIMFKKA
+389 I
-399 GRTETIDV
+399 
-407 ESDLAEKLASSL
+407 
-419 NGNIANAAV
+419 
-428 PDEAVFYEGNLGYA
+428 
-442 IIPGKSASCWTGDFD
+442 
-457 EIPDEIWWNESL
+457 
-469 RFEISK
+469 
-475 LKSIPETPYVEIV
+475 
-488 PEFPGGDLALLNY
+488 
-501 LKANLKYPK
+501 
-510 EAIDKGLQG
+510 
-519 RVLVRFT
+519 
-526 VETDGSI
+526 
-533 TGSEVVKPVHALL
+533 
-546 DKEALR
+546 
-552 LIDGMPG
+552 
-559 WIPGKNSDGELVSMQ
+559 
-574 YTVPVNFRLDQVPQV
+574 
-589 LDSAA
+589 
-594 TGPAGLKAGDI
+594 KAGDI

-613 IGPLAIVNV
+613 NGPVVSGNVVERNATGQIVAHSITDEEGRFTLQIVDPKDSIEVTYVGLSSVILPVDRLHYEIRMESQRMLIKGSERRRNCGPIENRNKTLENLQKYAPEDYSCGYVITDGWERYICSIFLAKEKNGYSLVYNKSDMTEKRSVDSSLARKLEAAISDNIVRAVTPLNDTVIVGLTSVDIIYDGDIAYAVTPAKAAYFWKPEALPDDIWQKELEKFEEDVKYLHDSSLVNYAVVGPSKLKAGDMITGTVSNSGGPLMIVNV
-622 LEKDYMDRITAYAVT
+622 LERDNMDRVVASEVT
-637 DRNGRFSFTLVNPD
+637 DDNGRFSFTLVNPD

-660 YKHVKLKID
+660 YKTVKQKID
-669 RSRFNVTMDVDTN
+669 RPRFNVTMNVDTN
-682 AIRTLDI
+682 AVETLKI
-689 SDPLKLCPDK
+689 
-699 EHNLLA
+699 
-705 MMSLSTD
+705 TD
-712 SLESRMEQMQKSMRE
+712 SLLVVPDRVDLFGMLSQTSDSLDSLMEQMQKSMRE
-727 PITVSPMAGG
+727 PITDSPEAGG
-737 VVNGH
+737 TVNGH

-753 RDIKVC
+753 RTINVC

-779 FRLNIKSPENHL
+779 FSLFNIRSPENHL

-801 NFPLDH
+801 NLPLDR

-818 VTLKSGDVVRG
+818 VTLKPGDVVRG

>member
-1 MNHIIL
+1 MNRIIL
-7 YAIET
+7 YAIEI

-55 PVYVEKAAPAE
+55 PVYVEREAPAE
-66 AVQPAPAPIP
+66 AVQPAPEAAVQTSQIP
-76 APTPTPAVRYS
+76 QIIQTSRT
-87 QMVQAIEPDDMTETA
+87 VQEIA
-102 IVPSAAA
+102 PSAPV
-109 SDQDVVTPSFR
+109 SDPNVVAPSFR
-120 MNWNALFIA
+120 MNWNALAVA
-129 VYLIGL
+129 VYLAGL
-135 LASLLLMLRSYVT
+135 LVSLALMLRSYIT
-148 IARLRKVSRL
+148 IARLKKGSRL

-168 NDDVKSPFSFG
+168 NDDVESPFSFG

-194 QMLSHEISHI
+194 QILGHEMSHI
-204 GHRHTQEKLL
+204 GHHHTQEKLL
-214 MSAIRSFLWFN
+214 MSAIRSCLWFN

-245 DALAHGFD
+245 DVLAHGFN

-276 NSSFTKKRMQQM
+276 NGSFTKKRMQQM
-288 RTEENHGHAAM
+288 GTEENHGHAAM

-305 ALTAVCFCLFSLKV
+305 ALTAVCFCLFSLNV

-475 LKSIPETPYVEIV
+475 LKSIPETPYGQTL
-488 PEFPGGDLALLNY
+488 PEFPGGILALQDY
-501 LKANLKYPK
+501 LKTNLIYPK

-519 RVLVRFT
+519 RVVVRFM
-526 VETDGSI
+526 VEKDGSVTEPEI
-533 TGSEVVKPVHALL
+533 IKPVHALL

-552 LIDGMPG
+552 LVYAMPK
-559 WIPGKNSDGELVSMQ
+559 WIFAKDSDGKPVRME

-594 TGPAGLKAGDI
+594 TGPAGLKAGDMI
-605 ISGVVSDS
+605 TGTVSNSG
-613 IGPLAIVNV
+613 GPLMIVNV
-622 LEKDYMDRITAYAVT
+622 LERDNMDRVVASEVT
-637 DRNGRFSFTLVNPD
+637 DDNGRFSFTLVNPD

-660 YKHVKLKID
+660 YKTVKQKID
-669 RSRFNVTMDVDTN
+669 RPRFNVTMNVDTN
-682 AIRTLDI
+682 AVETLKI
-689 SDPLKLCPDK
+689 
-699 EHNLLA
+699 
-705 MMSLSTD
+705 TD
-712 SLESRMEQMQKSMRE
+712 SLLVVPDRVDLFGMLSQTSDSLDSLMEQMQKSMRE
-727 PITVSPMAGG
+727 PITDSPEAGG
-737 VVNGH
+737 TVNGH

-753 RDIKVC
+753 RTINVC
-759 ERDLVD
+759 ERDLVG

-779 FRLNIKSPENHL
+779 FSLFNIRSPENHL

-801 NFPLDH
+801 NLPLDR

-818 VTLKSGDVVRG
+818 VTLKPGDVVRG

-853 VDRNGNVVASVL
+853 VDRNGGVVASVL

>member
-1 MNHIIL
+1 MNRIIL
-7 YAIET
+7 YAIEI

-66 AVQPAPAPIP
+66 AAQPAPVP
-76 APTPTPAVRYS
+76 APTVRSSQISQIPQTSQIIRPSQAV
-87 QMVQAIEPDDMTETA
+87 QEV
-102 IVPSAAA
+102 VPSAPA
-109 SDQDVVTPSFR
+109 SDPNVVAPSFS
-120 MNWNALFIA
+120 MNWNAFAVA
-129 VYLIGL
+129 VYLVGL
-135 LASLLLMLRSYVT
+135 LVSLALMLRSYII
-148 IARLRKVSRL
+148 IARLKKGSRL

-168 NDDVKSPFSFG
+168 NDDVESPFSFG

-194 QMLSHEISHI
+194 QIMSHEMSHI
-204 GHRHTQEKLL
+204 GHHHTQEKLL
-214 MSAIRSFLWFN
+214 MSAIRSCLWFN

-245 DALAHGFD
+245 DVLAHGFN

-288 RTEENHGHAAM
+288 GTEENHGHAAM

-305 ALTAVCFCLFSLKV
+305 ALTAVCFCLFSLNV
-319 QARPVETG
+319 QARPVI
-327 KSMTGSPASAVPER
+327 S
-341 LFPYPKP
+341 
-348 VIFATSHFF
+348 
-357 GGDYVPDNIVCGYV
+357 
-371 TTDPYGSPLCGM
+371 TDH
-383 FLVNEN
+383 
-389 GRYTIMFKKA
+389 I
-399 GRTETIDV
+399 
-407 ESDLAEKLASSL
+407 
-419 NGNIANAAV
+419 
-428 PDEAVFYEGNLGYA
+428 
-442 IIPGKSASCWTGDFD
+442 
-457 EIPDEIWWNESL
+457 
-469 RFEISK
+469 
-475 LKSIPETPYVEIV
+475 
-488 PEFPGGDLALLNY
+488 
-501 LKANLKYPK
+501 
-510 EAIDKGLQG
+510 
-519 RVLVRFT
+519 
-526 VETDGSI
+526 
-533 TGSEVVKPVHALL
+533 
-546 DKEALR
+546 
-552 LIDGMPG
+552 
-559 WIPGKNSDGELVSMQ
+559 
-574 YTVPVNFRLDQVPQV
+574 
-589 LDSAA
+589 
-594 TGPAGLKAGDI
+594 KAGDI

-613 IGPLAIVNV
+613 NGPVVSGNVVERNATGQIVAHSITDEEGRFTLQIVDPKDSIEVTYVGLSSVILPVDRLHYEIRMESQRMLIKGSERRRNCGPIENRNKTLENLQKYAPEDYSCGYVITDGWERYICSIFLAKEKNGYSLVYNKSDMTEKRSVDSSLARKLEAAISDNIVRAVTPLNDTVIVGLTSVDIIYDGDIAYAVTPAKAAYFWKPEALPDDIWQKELEKFEEDAKYPHDSSIVNYAVVGPSKLKAGDMITGTVSNSGGPLMIVNV
-622 LEKDYMDRITAYAVT
+622 LERDNMDRVVASEVT
-637 DRNGRFSFTLVNPD
+637 DDNGRFSFTLVNPD

-660 YKHVKLKID
+660 YKTVKQKID
-669 RSRFNVTMDVDTN
+669 RPRFNVTMNVDTN
-682 AIRTLDI
+682 AVETLKI
-689 SDPLKLCPDK
+689 
-699 EHNLLA
+699 
-705 MMSLSTD
+705 TD
-712 SLESRMEQMQKSMRE
+712 SLLVVPDRVDLFGMLSQTSDSLDSLMEQMQKSMRE
-727 PITVSPMAGG
+727 PITDSPEAGG
-737 VVNGH
+737 TVNGH

-753 RDIKVC
+753 RTINVC

-779 FRLNIKSPENHL
+779 FSLFNIRSPENHL

-801 NFPLDH
+801 NLPLDR

-818 VTLKSGDVVRG
+818 VTLKPGDVVRG

>member
-7 YAIET
+7 YAIEI
-12 VLCSGLFLALYR
+12 VFCSGLFLALYR

-66 AVQPAPAPIP
+66 AAQPAPVP
-76 APTPTPAVRYS
+76 APTVRSSQISQIPQTSQIIRPSQAV
-87 QMVQAIEPDDMTETA
+87 QEV
-102 IVPSAAA
+102 VPSAPA
-109 SDQDVVTPSFR
+109 SDPNVVAPSFS
-120 MNWNALFIA
+120 MNWNAFAVA
-129 VYLIGL
+129 VYLVGL
-135 LASLLLMLRSYVT
+135 LVSLALMLRSYII
-148 IARLRKVSRL
+148 IARLKKGSRL

-168 NDDVKSPFSFG
+168 NDDVESPFSFG

-194 QMLSHEISHI
+194 QILSHEMSHI
-204 GHRHTQEKLL
+204 GHHHTQEKLL
-214 MSAIRSFLWFN
+214 MSAIRSCLWFN

-245 DALAHGFD
+245 DVLAHGFN

-288 RTEENHGHAAM
+288 GTEENHGHAAM

-305 ALTAVCFCLFSLKV
+305 ALTAVCFCLFSLNV
-319 QARPVETG
+319 QARPVI
-327 KSMTGSPASAVPER
+327 S
-341 LFPYPKP
+341 
-348 VIFATSHFF
+348 
-357 GGDYVPDNIVCGYV
+357 
-371 TTDPYGSPLCGM
+371 TDH
-383 FLVNEN
+383 
-389 GRYTIMFKKA
+389 I
-399 GRTETIDV
+399 
-407 ESDLAEKLASSL
+407 
-419 NGNIANAAV
+419 
-428 PDEAVFYEGNLGYA
+428 
-442 IIPGKSASCWTGDFD
+442 
-457 EIPDEIWWNESL
+457 
-469 RFEISK
+469 
-475 LKSIPETPYVEIV
+475 
-488 PEFPGGDLALLNY
+488 
-501 LKANLKYPK
+501 
-510 EAIDKGLQG
+510 
-519 RVLVRFT
+519 
-526 VETDGSI
+526 
-533 TGSEVVKPVHALL
+533 
-546 DKEALR
+546 
-552 LIDGMPG
+552 
-559 WIPGKNSDGELVSMQ
+559 
-574 YTVPVNFRLDQVPQV
+574 
-589 LDSAA
+589 
-594 TGPAGLKAGDI
+594 KAGDI

-613 IGPLAIVNV
+613 NGPVVSGNVVERNATGQIVAHSITDEEGRFTLQIVDPKDSIEVTYVGLSSVILPVDRLHYEIRMESQRMLIKGSERRRNCGPIENRNKTLENLQKYAPEDYSCGYVITDGWERYICSIFLAKEKNGYSLVYNKSDMTEKRSVDSSLARKLEAAISDNIVRAVTPLNDTVIVGLTSVDIIYDGDIAYAVTPAKAAYFWKPEALPDDIWQKELEKFEEDVKYPHDSSIVNYAVVGPSKLKAGDMITGTVSNSGGPLMIVNV
-622 LEKDYMDRITAYAVT
+622 LERDNMDRVVASEVT
-637 DRNGRFSFTLVNPD
+637 DDNGRFSFTLVNPD

-660 YKHVKLKID
+660 YKTVKQKID
-669 RSRFNVTMDVDTN
+669 RPRFNVTMNVDTN
-682 AIRTLDI
+682 AVETLKI
-689 SDPLKLCPDK
+689 
-699 EHNLLA
+699 
-705 MMSLSTD
+705 TD
-712 SLESRMEQMQKSMRE
+712 SLLVVPDRVDLFGMLSQTSDSLDSLMEQMQKSMRE
-727 PITVSPMAGG
+727 PITDSPEAGG
-737 VVNGH
+737 TVNGH

-753 RDIKVC
+753 RTINVC
-759 ERDLVD
+759 ERDLVG

-779 FRLNIKSPENHL
+779 FSLFNIRSPENHL

-801 NFPLDH
+801 NLPLDR

-818 VTLKSGDVVRG
+818 VTLKPGDVVRG

>member
-1 MNHIIL
+1 MNRIIL
-7 YAIET
+7 YAIEI

-55 PVYVEKAAPAE
+55 PVYVEREAPAE
-66 AVQPAPAPIP
+66 AVQPAPEE
-76 APTPTPAVRYS
+76 AVQTS
-87 QMVQAIEPDDMTETA
+87 QTIRNSQAAQE
-102 IVPSAAA
+102 IVPSAPA
-109 SDQDVVTPSFR
+109 SDRNVVAPSFR
-120 MNWNALFIA
+120 MNWNALVIA
-129 VYLIGL
+129 VYLAGL
-135 LASLLLMLRSYVT
+135 LFSLALMLRSYIT
-148 IARLRKVSRL
+148 IARLKRGSRL

-168 NDDVKSPFSFG
+168 NDDVESPFSFG

-194 QMLSHEISHI
+194 QILSHEMSHI
-204 GHRHTQEKLL
+204 GHHHTQEKLL
-214 MSAIRSFLWFN
+214 MSAIRSCLWFN

-245 DALAHGFD
+245 DVLAHGFN

-268 NPAATSGL
+268 NPAVTSGL
-276 NSSFTKKRMQQM
+276 NGSFTKKRMQQM
-288 RTEENHGHAAM
+288 GTEENHGHAAM

-305 ALTAVCFCLFSLKV
+305 ALTAVCFCLFSLNV
-319 QARPVETG
+319 QARPVI
-327 KSMTGSPASAVPER
+327 S
-341 LFPYPKP
+341 
-348 VIFATSHFF
+348 
-357 GGDYVPDNIVCGYV
+357 
-371 TTDPYGSPLCGM
+371 TDH
-383 FLVNEN
+383 
-389 GRYTIMFKKA
+389 I
-399 GRTETIDV
+399 
-407 ESDLAEKLASSL
+407 
-419 NGNIANAAV
+419 
-428 PDEAVFYEGNLGYA
+428 
-442 IIPGKSASCWTGDFD
+442 
-457 EIPDEIWWNESL
+457 
-469 RFEISK
+469 
-475 LKSIPETPYVEIV
+475 
-488 PEFPGGDLALLNY
+488 
-501 LKANLKYPK
+501 
-510 EAIDKGLQG
+510 
-519 RVLVRFT
+519 
-526 VETDGSI
+526 
-533 TGSEVVKPVHALL
+533 
-546 DKEALR
+546 
-552 LIDGMPG
+552 
-559 WIPGKNSDGELVSMQ
+559 
-574 YTVPVNFRLDQVPQV
+574 
-589 LDSAA
+589 
-594 TGPAGLKAGDI
+594 KAGDI

-622 LEKDYMDRITAYAVT
+622 LEKDCMDRITAYAVT
-637 DRNGRFSFTLVNPD
+637 DGNGRFSFTLVNPD
-651 DYIEFSYIG
+651 DSIEFSYVG
-660 YKHVKLKID
+660 YEHVKLKID
-669 RSRFNVTMDVDTN
+669 RPRFNVTLNEADVPTVNVKELYNVSVPSNVKAGDTVLDS
-682 AIRTLDI
+682 IGQTLTMAED
-689 SDPLKLCPDK
+689 SDLLSIIDRVRKLSS
-699 EHNLLA
+699 
-705 MMSLSTD
+705 MTSD
-712 SLESRMEQMQKSMRE
+712 SLDLMMDQMQKSMRE
-727 PITVSPMAGG
+727 PITVSLMAGA

-818 VTLKSGDVVRG
+818 VTLKPGDVVRG

-881 LVISTDGYTPVSTSI
+881 LVISTDGYTPVSASI

>member
-1 MNHIIL
+1 MNRIIL
-7 YAIET
+7 YAIEI

-55 PVYVEKAAPAE
+55 PVYVEREAPAE
-66 AVQPAPAPIP
+66 AVQPAPEE
-76 APTPTPAVRYS
+76 AVQTS
-87 QMVQAIEPDDMTETA
+87 QTIRNSQAAQE
-102 IVPSAAA
+102 IVPSAPA
-109 SDQDVVTPSFR
+109 SDRNVVAPSFR
-120 MNWNALFIA
+120 MNWNALVIA
-129 VYLIGL
+129 VYLAGL
-135 LASLLLMLRSYVT
+135 LFSLALMLRSYIT
-148 IARLRKVSRL
+148 IARLKRGSRL

-168 NDDVKSPFSFG
+168 NDDVESPFSFG

-194 QMLSHEISHI
+194 QILSHEMSHI
-204 GHRHTQEKLL
+204 DHHHTQEKLL
-214 MSAIRSFLWFN
+214 MSAIRSCLWFN

-245 DALAHGFD
+245 DVLAHGFN

-268 NPAATSGL
+268 NPAVTSGL
-276 NSSFTKKRMQQM
+276 NGSFTKKRMQQIG
-288 RTEENHGHAAM
+288 TEENHGHAAM

-305 ALTAVCFCLFSLKV
+305 ALTAVCFCLFSLNV
-319 QARPVETG
+319 QARPVI
-327 KSMTGSPASAVPER
+327 S
-341 LFPYPKP
+341 
-348 VIFATSHFF
+348 
-357 GGDYVPDNIVCGYV
+357 
-371 TTDPYGSPLCGM
+371 TDH
-383 FLVNEN
+383 
-389 GRYTIMFKKA
+389 I
-399 GRTETIDV
+399 
-407 ESDLAEKLASSL
+407 
-419 NGNIANAAV
+419 
-428 PDEAVFYEGNLGYA
+428 
-442 IIPGKSASCWTGDFD
+442 
-457 EIPDEIWWNESL
+457 
-469 RFEISK
+469 
-475 LKSIPETPYVEIV
+475 
-488 PEFPGGDLALLNY
+488 
-501 LKANLKYPK
+501 
-510 EAIDKGLQG
+510 
-519 RVLVRFT
+519 
-526 VETDGSI
+526 
-533 TGSEVVKPVHALL
+533 
-546 DKEALR
+546 
-552 LIDGMPG
+552 
-559 WIPGKNSDGELVSMQ
+559 
-574 YTVPVNFRLDQVPQV
+574 
-589 LDSAA
+589 
-594 TGPAGLKAGDI
+594 KAGDI

-637 DRNGRFSFTLVNPD
+637 DGNGRFSFTLVNPD
-651 DYIEFSYIG
+651 DSIEFSYVG
-660 YKHVKLKID
+660 YEHVKLKID
-669 RSRFNVTMDVDTN
+669 SPRFNVTLNAADVPTVNVKELYNVSVPSNVKAGDTVSDS
-682 AIRTLDI
+682 IGQTLTMAED
-689 SDPLKLCPDK
+689 SDLLSIIDRVRKLSP
-699 EHNLLA
+699 
-705 MMSLSTD
+705 MTSD
-712 SLESRMEQMQKSMRE
+712 SLDLMMDQMQKSMRE

-737 VVNGH
+737 AVNGH

-853 VDRNGNVVASVL
+853 VDRNGGVVASVL

>member
-1 MNHIIL
+1 MNRIIL
-7 YAIET
+7 YAIGI

-55 PVYVEKAAPAE
+55 PVYVEREAPAE
-66 AVQPAPAPIP
+66 AVQPAPEEAVQTSQIP
-76 APTPTPAVRYS
+76 QIIQTSRT
-87 QMVQAIEPDDMTETA
+87 VQEIA
-102 IVPSAAA
+102 PSAPV
-109 SDQDVVTPSFR
+109 SDPNVVAPSFR

-135 LASLLLMLRSYVT
+135 LVSLLLMLRSYVT

-214 MSAIRSFLWFN
+214 MSAIRSCLWFN

-245 DALAHGFD
+245 DVLAHGFN

-268 NPAATSGL
+268 NPAVTSGL
-276 NSSFTKKRMQQM
+276 NGSFTKKRMQQM
-288 RTEENHGHAAM
+288 GTEENHGHAAM

-305 ALTAVCFCLFSLKV
+305 ALTAVCFCLFSLNV
-319 QARPVETG
+319 QARPVI
-327 KSMTGSPASAVPER
+327 S
-341 LFPYPKP
+341 
-348 VIFATSHFF
+348 
-357 GGDYVPDNIVCGYV
+357 
-371 TTDPYGSPLCGM
+371 TDH
-383 FLVNEN
+383 
-389 GRYTIMFKKA
+389 I
-399 GRTETIDV
+399 
-407 ESDLAEKLASSL
+407 
-419 NGNIANAAV
+419 
-428 PDEAVFYEGNLGYA
+428 
-442 IIPGKSASCWTGDFD
+442 
-457 EIPDEIWWNESL
+457 
-469 RFEISK
+469 
-475 LKSIPETPYVEIV
+475 
-488 PEFPGGDLALLNY
+488 
-501 LKANLKYPK
+501 
-510 EAIDKGLQG
+510 
-519 RVLVRFT
+519 
-526 VETDGSI
+526 
-533 TGSEVVKPVHALL
+533 
-546 DKEALR
+546 
-552 LIDGMPG
+552 
-559 WIPGKNSDGELVSMQ
+559 
-574 YTVPVNFRLDQVPQV
+574 
-589 LDSAA
+589 
-594 TGPAGLKAGDI
+594 KAGDI

-637 DRNGRFSFTLVNPD
+637 DGNGRFSFTLVNPD
-651 DYIEFSYIG
+651 DSIEFSYVG
-660 YKHVKLKID
+660 YEHVKLKID
-669 RSRFNVTMDVDTN
+669 RPRFNVTLNAADVPTVNVKELYNVSVPSNVKAGDTVSDS
-682 AIRTLDI
+682 IGQTLTMAED
-689 SDPLKLCPDK
+689 SDLLSIIDRVRKLSS
-699 EHNLLA
+699 
-705 MMSLSTD
+705 MTSD
-712 SLESRMEQMQKSMRE
+712 SLDLMMDQMQKSMRE
-727 PITVSPMAGG
+727 PITVSPMAGA

-759 ERDLVD
+759 ERDLVG

-801 NFPLDH
+801 NLPLDH

-818 VTLKSGDVVRG
+818 VTLKPGDVVRG

-853 VDRNGNVVASVL
+853 VDRNGGVVASVL

-874 IVNPRDR
+874 IVNPKDR
-881 LVISTDGYTPVSTSI
+881 LVISTDGYSPVSTAI

-901 SFTLHKIQ
+901 SFNLNKIQ